1 MDVIRE
7 IREMAAR
14 KNAVILAHNYQP
26 GVIQDV
32 ADYTGDSL
40 ELARIAESTRADI
53 IVFCGVHFMAES
65 ASILNPAKK
74 VLLPDAGAGCPMADM
89 VTPEDVKA
97 FRREHPG
104 AAVVTYINS
113 SAAVKAVSDVV
124 CTSANARDIVERM
137 PADTILFFPDRN
149 LASYVQ
155 RFTAKKIIPWKG
167 FCPTHELFSVEAL
180 ERARRARP
188 EALVMVHPECRP
200 EVVDRADE
208 VLSTGGMVRF
218 AEKTDRRE
226 IIVGTESGMIHRL
239 QKAAP
244 HVEFIPA
251 SPRFICP
258 DMKKITLE
266 KLRDSL
272 LNEAP
277 VITVDVTTA
286 KCALSSLQKML
297 ALSS

>member
-1 MDVIRE
+1 MDIIRE
-7 IREMAAR
+7 IRDLAAR

-26 GVIQDV
+26 GDIQDI

-89 VTPEDVKA
+89 VTPEEVNA
-97 FRREHPG
+97 FRNEHPG

-155 RFTAKKIIPWKG
+155 RFTSKRVIPWKG
-167 FCPTHELFSVEAL
+167 FCPTHELFSVEDL
-180 ERARRARP
+180 ERAKRARP
-188 EALVMVHPECRP
+188 EALVIVHPECRP
-200 EVVDRADE
+200 DVVDRANE

-218 AEKTDRRE
+218 VEKTDRRE

-244 HVEFIPA
+244 RIEFIPA
-251 SPRFICP
+251 LPRFICP
-258 DMKKITLE
+258 DMKKITLH
-266 KLRDSL
+266 KVRDSL
-272 LNEAP
+272 LHESP
-277 VITVDVTTA
+277 VITVDAATA
-286 KCALSSLQKML
+286 QCALSSLQKML

>member
-1 MDVIRE
+1 MDIIRE
-7 IREMAAR
+7 IRDLAAR

-26 GVIQDV
+26 GDIQDI

-89 VTPEDVKA
+89 VTPDDVNA
-97 FRREHPG
+97 FRSEHPG

-124 CTSANARDIVERM
+124 CTSANARDIVERI

-155 RFTAKKIIPWKG
+155 RFTSKRVIPWKG
-167 FCPTHELFSVEAL
+167 FCPTHELFSVEDL
-180 ERARRARP
+180 ERAKRARP

-200 EVVDRADE
+200 DVVERADE

-226 IIVGTESGMIHRL
+226 VIVGTESGMIHRL

-244 HVEFIPA
+244 RIEFIPA

-258 DMKKITLE
+258 DMKKITLG
-266 KLRDSL
+266 KVRDSL
-272 LNEAP
+272 LNESP
-277 VITVDVTTA
+277 VITVDVATA
-286 KCALSSLQKML
+286 QCALSSLQKML